1 MRFKLMIWIVVMSC
15 SLTFGLAK
23 ASARTN
29 SVEFPAGLPWLN
41 VTQPLTMQQLKG
53 KVVLLDFWTYGC
65 VNCIHVIP
73 DLHKLEQKYGHQ
85 LAVISVHSPKFENEK
100 QLSTLTSIVRRYGM
114 QHAVVNDVEFQLW
127 RSYAVR
133 AWPTFV
139 LIGPDGKYVGQTS
152 GEGRYD
158 VLDQAIDQ
166 LLAEFKGKPNL
177 TPLPI
182 KLVDP
187 LTTTLAAPGSVT
199 VDERYIAI
207 SDTLHNQIVLMDHQ
221 GKLVKRL
228 GSGIAELKD
237 GQSDSSAFASP
248 QGLVLT
254 DKALYVADTG
264 NHAIR
269 RIDLTTF
276 QVSTLAGNGE
286 LAQGR
291 LISGSTPTQVSLRS
305 PWDLALDNNT
315 LYIAMAGSHQIWT
328 LDLKSAELKVFA
340 GTGQE
345 ALVDGKRRDS
355 AFNQPSGLALRGNK
369 LWVADAEASAVRQ
382 IDLSSGKVDTLVGQG
397 LFEFGLKDGAF
408 KRALLQ
414 HNKDVVVLDK
424 NTLAVADTYNHKIR
438 LLDLDEQQVM
448 TLSLG
453 TELNEPG
460 GLAVFNSQLYIA
472 DTNNNRIL
480 RWQLKE
486 QKLSEIQVPASAK
499 ADTKPK

>member
-1 MRFKLMIWIVVMSC
+1 MRFKLILWIFIMAC

-29 SVEFPAGLPWLN
+29 SVEFPAGLPWVN
-41 VTQPLTMQQLKG
+41 VTEPLTMQQLKG

-73 DLHKLEQKYGHQ
+73 DLHKLEHKYGNK
-85 LAVISVHSPKFENEK
+85 LAVVSVHSPKFDNEK

-114 QHAVVNDVEFQLW
+114 QHAVVNDVDFQLW

-158 VLDQAIDQ
+158 VLDQAIEQ
-166 LLAEFKGKPNL
+166 LLAEFKGEPNL
-177 TPLPI
+177 KPLPI
-182 KLVDP
+182 KLLDP
-187 LTTTLAAPGSVT
+187 LDTVLAAPGSLT
-199 VDERYIAI
+199 VDEHYIAI
-207 SDTLHNQIVLMDHQ
+207 SDTLHNQIVLLDHQ

-237 GQSDSSAFASP
+237 GHSDSSAFSSP

-276 QVSTLAGNGE
+276 QVTTIAGNGE

-291 LISGSTPTQVSLRS
+291 LVPGSTPTEVSLRS
-305 PWDLALDNNT
+305 PWDLALDKST

-328 LDLKSAELKVFA
+328 LDLQNSQLKAFA

-345 ALVDGKRRDS
+345 ALLDGERGDA

-382 IDLSSGKVDTLVGQG
+382 IDLSSDKVDTLVGQG
-397 LFEFGLKDGAF
+397 LFEFGLKDGGF

-414 HNKDVVVLDK
+414 HNKDVVSLDK

-460 GLAVFNSQLYIA
+460 GLAVFNGELYIA

-480 RWQLKE
+480 RWHLKD
-486 QKLSEIQVPASAK
+486 QKLSEVQVPASAK

>member
-1 MRFKLMIWIVVMSC
+1 MRLKLMIWIFVMLC

-29 SVEFPAGLPWLN
+29 SVEFPPVLPWLN
-41 VTQPLTMQQLKG
+41 VTEPLTMQQLRG

-73 DLHKLEQKYGHQ
+73 DLHKLEQKYGNK
-85 LAVISVHSPKFENEK
+85 LAVISVHSPKFDNEK
-100 QLSTLTSIVRRYGM
+100 QLSTLSSIVRRYGI
-114 QHAVVNDVEFQLW
+114 QHAVVNDVDFQLW
-127 RSYAVR
+127 RAYAVR

-158 VLDQAIDQ
+158 VLDQAIEQ
-166 LLAEFKGKPNL
+166 LLAEFKGELNL
-177 TPLPI
+177 KPLPI
-182 KLVDP
+182 KLLDP
-187 LTTTLAAPGSVT
+187 LNTALAAPGSLT

-207 SDTLHNQIVLMDHQ
+207 SDTLHHQIVLLDHQ

-228 GSGIAELKD
+228 GSGIAQLKD
-237 GQSDSSAFASP
+237 GHSDSSAFSSP

-254 DKALYVADTG
+254 EQFLFVADTG

-269 RIDLTTF
+269 RINLNTF
-276 QVSTLAGNGE
+276 EVTTLAGNGE

-291 LISGSTPTQVSLRS
+291 LVPGNTPTQVSLRS
-305 PWDLALDNNT
+305 PWDLALNDTT
-315 LYIAMAGSHQIWT
+315 LYIAMAGSHQIWA
-328 LDLKSAELKVFA
+328 LDLPSSQLKAFA

-345 ALVDGKRRDS
+345 ALLDGSREYA
-355 AFNQPSGLALRGNK
+355 AFNQPSGLTLGGST

-382 IDLSSGKVDTLVGQG
+382 INLNSGKVTTLVGQG
-397 LFEFGLKDGAF
+397 LFEFGLKDGGF
-408 KRALLQ
+408 KGALLQ
-414 HNKDVVVLDK
+414 HNKDVAMVDK
-424 NTLAVADTYNHKIR
+424 NTLVVADTYNHKIR
-438 LLDLDEQQVM
+438 LLNLKEQQVM

-460 GLAVFNSQLYIA
+460 GVAVFNGELYIA
-472 DTNNNRIL
+472 DTNNNRVL
-480 RWQLKE
+480 RWHLDK
-486 QKLSEIQVPASAK
+486 QKLTEVQVPAAAKLVSA
-499 ADTKPK
+499 P